1 LEIEFLSA
9 ALAVA
14 KKSNQEEEEVNFV
27 HIQEKES
34 SSSWLLLPLL
44 QMLSKL
50 NFLAIYLSA
59 FAIWQPVAA
68 AELHKFF

>member
-14 KKSNQEEEEVNFV
+14 KKSNQEEEVNFV